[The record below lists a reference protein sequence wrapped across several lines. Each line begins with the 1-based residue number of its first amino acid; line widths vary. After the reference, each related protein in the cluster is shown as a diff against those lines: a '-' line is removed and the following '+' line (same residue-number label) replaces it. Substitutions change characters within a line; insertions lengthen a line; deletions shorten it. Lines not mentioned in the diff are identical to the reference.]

1 MTFKVNLGDAPTWLA
16 VLSAVYAGIQASRL
30 LRIEQ
35 GRDRK
40 TELREVSVQANQ
52 VAGWIQ
58 PEVFGE
64 IPLFGWVNLK
74 ISNPSRQPVYDVE
87 ALVSQGQAPLFREKY
102 ALIPP
107 DGLINKEFSKD
118 LLSHFSPDLTY
129 ESFKYDASAREAAQ
143 KVSDNFNLS
152 FSFTDSSGVRWTRD
166 AKGNLEPF
174 RSLPAS

>member
-1 MTFKVNLGDAPTWLA
+1 MTFRANWGDAPTWLA

-40 TELREVSVQANQ
+40 TELREVSAQANQ

-58 PEVFGE
+58 PVVYSEN
-64 IPLFGWVNLK
+64 PYYCWVNLK
-74 ISNPSRQPVYDVE
+74 ISNPSRQPVYDVDV
-87 ALVSQGQAPLFREKY
+87 LVSQGQAPLFRENS

-107 DGLINKEFSKD
+107 DGWMDKEFSKD
-118 LLSHFSPDLTY
+118 VLSHFLPDLANEFFRY
-129 ESFKYDASAREAAQ
+129 EAEAREAGQ

-152 FSFTDSSGVRWTRD
+152 FSFTDSSGARWTRD
-166 AKGNLEPF
+166 SKGKLEPF
-174 RSLPAS
+174 RATPAS